1 MRHATRTRMDHGDD
15 QGRHTELEMVLKRDA
30 KPVLNMTFRVSQ
42 DGSTLT
48 QISETIGT
56 NEKTRIVYDRQ

>member
-1 MRHATRTRMDHGDD
+1 MAMTRAGTP
-15 QGRHTELEMVLKRDA
+15 ELEMVLKRDS
-30 KPVLNMTFRVSQ
+30 KPVLNMTFRVSE

-56 NEKTRIVYDRQ
+56 NVEDQDRL

>member
-1 MRHATRTRMDHGDD
+1 MAMTRADTP
-15 QGRHTELEMVLKRDA
+15 ELEMVLKKDA
-30 KPVLNMTFRVSQ
+30 KPVLKMTFSVSE

-48 QISETIGT
+48 QVSETIGT